1 MAGRELYFISGS
13 PPCWSVM
20 LALGVKDLDYTPRR
34 LSNSAGDQKSPEYLE
49 INPRGHVPVL
59 LDGDT
64 VVTETL
70 AVLSYLDSAYPT
82 PSLFGETPEETARIW
97 QTISEC
103 DRHLRGPVGNISR
116 PLFRSKAPEFEEQI
130 ISAAVQVRDELA
142 LLEAR
147 IADANWLAGGSV
159 SAADLMVFPVLMQLT
174 RATDKDEAAA
184 LNLAIS
190 PLETH
195 YPAIAAWRSRM
206 ETLSGF
212 DNAYPPHWKD
222 QAA

>member
-34 LSNSAGDQKSPEYLE
+34 LSNSAGDQKSPEYLA

-64 VVTETL
+64 VVTETP
-70 AVLSYLDSAYPT
+70 AVLSYLDAAYPT
-82 PSLFGETPEETARIW
+82 PALFGETPEETARIW

-103 DRHLRGPVGNISR
+103 DGHLRGLVGNISR
-116 PLFRSKAPEFEEQI
+116 PLFRGKAPEFEEQI

-147 IADANWLAGGSV
+147 LADANWLAGDSV

-174 RATDKDEAAA
+174 RATDKDEAAP

-195 YPAIAAWRSRM
+195 YLAIAAWQSRM

-222 QAA
+222 QSA